1 MKEKTME
8 TLNNKNIIIDD
19 TELSE
24 INDPSLN
31 LKTWEKERSE
41 EDLDNFLASRFGA
54 LGLNASDFELV
65 A

>member
-1 MKEKTME
+1 ME

-41 EDLDNFLASRFGA
+41 EDLDNFLASRFGV
-54 LGLNASDFELV
+54 LGLNSSDFELV

>member
-1 MKEKTME
+1 ME

-24 INDPSLN
+24 INDPSLS
-31 LKTWEKERSE
+31 LKSWEKERSE
-41 EDLDNFLASRFGA
+41 EDLDNFLASRLGA

>member
-1 MKEKTME
+1 MG

-24 INDPSLN
+24 INDPSLS

-41 EDLDNFLASRFGA
+41 EDLDNFLASRLGA

>member
-1 MKEKTME
+1 MK
-8 TLNNKNIIIDD
+8 TLNNKSIIIDD

-41 EDLDNFLASRFGA
+41 EDLDNFLASRLGA

>member
-1 MKEKTME
+1 ME

-41 EDLDNFLASRFGA
+41 EDLENFLVSRFGA
-54 LGLNASDFELV
+54 LNLNASDFELV

>member
-1 MKEKTME
+1 ME

-24 INDPSLN
+24 INDPSLS
-31 LKTWEKERSE
+31 LKKWEKERSE
-41 EDLDNFLASRFGA
+41 EDLDNFLASRLGA

>member
-1 MKEKTME
+1 ME

-24 INDPSLN
+24 IHDPSLS
-31 LKTWEKERSE
+31 LKAWEKERSE
-41 EDLDNFLASRFGA
+41 EGLDNFLASRLGA

>member
-1 MKEKTME
+1 ME

-24 INDPSLN
+24 INDPSLS

-41 EDLDNFLASRFGA
+41 EDLDNFLASRLGA
-54 LGLNASDFELV
+54 LLNASDFELV

>member
-1 MKEKTME
+1 ME

-24 INDPSLN
+24 INDPSLS

-41 EDLDNFLASRFGA
+41 KDLDNFLASRLGA

>member
-1 MKEKTME
+1 ME
-8 TLNNKNIIIDD
+8 TLNNKNIFIDD

-24 INDPSLN
+24 INDPSLS

-41 EDLDNFLASRFGA
+41 EDLDNFLASRLGA

>member
-1 MKEKTME
+1 ME

-41 EDLDNFLASRFGA
+41 EDLDNFLASRLGA
-54 LGLNASDFELV
+54 LLNASDFELV

>member
-1 MKEKTME
+1 ME

-24 INDPSLN
+24 INDPSLS

-41 EDLDNFLASRFGA
+41 EDLDNFLASRLGA
-54 LGLNASDFELV
+54 LGLNASDFELF

>member
-1 MKEKTME
+1 ME

-54 LGLNASDFELV
+54 LGSNASDFELV

>member
-1 MKEKTME
+1 ME

-41 EDLDNFLASRFGA
+41 KDLDNFLASRLGA

>member
-1 MKEKTME
+1 ME

-24 INDPSLN
+24 INDPSLS

-41 EDLDNFLASRFGA
+41 EDLDNFLASRLGA

>member
-8 TLNNKNIIIDD
+8 TLNNKNIIVDD

-24 INDPSLN
+24 IDDPSLN

-41 EDLDNFLASRFGA
+41 EDLHNFLASRLGA

>member
-1 MKEKTME
+1 ME

-24 INDPSLN
+24 IHDPSLN

-41 EDLDNFLASRFGA
+41 EDLDNFLASRLGA

>member
-1 MKEKTME
+1 ME

-41 EDLDNFLASRFGA
+41 EDLDNFLASRLGA

>member
-41 EDLDNFLASRFGA
+41 EDLDNFLASRLGA

>member
-1 MKEKTME
+1 ME

-41 EDLDNFLASRFGA
+41 EDLDNFLTSRLGA